1 MTVAPAVTTTD
12 PLLSIRGIT
21 VRFGGLVAN
30 DDVELDVPRGEVS
43 AIIGPNGA
51 GKTTLFN
58 VITGAQRPTSGRLT
72 FDGEDITDLPPRRRA
87 GLGIARTFQNLALV
101 PSLTVLENVSIGL
114 GRFRRTGVFG
124 ALVRAPRTRAEDAM
138 VDEVAWGALDLT
150 GLTGD
155 AHVRADQLSYGGR
168 RRVEFARALAMR
180 PRFLLLDEPSAGMAE
195 DETAEFVDALRQA
208 FDSLDLTV
216 LVVEHDMTF
225 VRAIATHIAVL
236 DFGHVL
242 TAGPTGTVLADQR
255 VAEAY
260 LGSQA

>member
-124 ALVRAPRTRAEDAM
+124 ALLRAPRTRAEDVM
-138 VDEVAWGALDLT
+138 IDEVAWGALALT
-150 GLTGD
+150 GLTGEAD
-155 AHVRADQLSYGGR
+155 LRVDQLSYGGR

-180 PRFLLLDEPSAGMAE
+180 PQFLLLDEPSAGMAE
-195 DETAEFVDALRQA
+195 AETAEFVDALRRA
-208 FDSLDLTV
+208 VDSLDLTV

-225 VRAIATHIAVL
+225 VRAIATHTAVL

-242 TAGPTGTVLADQR
+242 TAGPTGDVLADQR

>member
-1 MTVAPAVTTTD
+1 VTVAD
-12 PLLSIRGIT
+12 PLLSVRGIT

-30 DDVELDVPRGEVS
+30 DDVVLDVPRGEVS

-58 VITGAQRPTSGRLT
+58 VITGAQRPTSGRVVY
-72 FDGEDITDLPPRRRA
+72 DGHDITDLSPRRRA
-87 GLGIARTFQNLALV
+87 EHGIARTFQNLALV

-114 GRFRRTGVFG
+114 GRFRRTGVLG
-124 ALVRAPRTRAEDAM
+124 ALVRSPRTRAEDAL
-138 VDEVAWGALDLT
+138 VDQVALGALELT
-150 GLTGD
+150 GLRDD
-155 AHVRADQLSYGGR
+155 AHVRAGELSYGGR

-180 PRFLLLDEPSAGMAE
+180 PQFLLLDEPSAGMAE
-195 DETAEFVDALRQA
+195 DETAEFVDALRRA
-208 FDSLDLTV
+208 VATLDLTV

-225 VRAIATHIAVL
+225 VRAIATHTAVL
-236 DFGHVL
+236 DFGHVV
-242 TAGPTGTVLADQR
+242 TSGPTAEVLADAR

>member
-1 MTVAPAVTTTD
+1 MTDASAVAIAD
-12 PLLSIRGIT
+12 PLLSVRSVT

-30 DDVELDVPRGEVS
+30 DDVVLDVPRGEVS
-43 AIIGPNGA
+43 AVIGPNGA

-58 VITGAQRPTSGRLT
+58 VITGAQRPTSGHLHY
-72 FDGEDITDLPPRRRA
+72 DGQDITELSPRRRA

-114 GRFRRTGVFG
+114 GRFRRTGVLG
-124 ALVRAPRTRAEDAM
+124 ALVRAPRTRAEDTM
-138 VDEVAWGALDLT
+138 IDEVAWGALALT
-150 GLTGD
+150 GLTAD
-155 AHVRADQLSYGGR
+155 AHLRADQLSYGGR

-195 DETAEFVDALRQA
+195 DETAEFVDALRVA
-208 FDSLDLTV
+208 VDSLALTV

-225 VRAIATHIAVL
+225 VRAIATHTAVL

-242 TAGPTGTVLADQR
+242 TAGPTGSVLADQR

>member
-1 MTVAPAVTTTD
+1 LTVAPPVTSTD
-12 PLLSIRGIT
+12 PLLSVRGIT

-30 DDVELDVPRGEVS
+30 DDVVLEVPRGEVS

-58 VITGAQRPTSGRLT
+58 VITGAQKPTSGRLV
-72 FDGEDITDLPPRRRA
+72 FDGDDITDLSPRRRA

-124 ALVRAPRTRAEDAM
+124 ALVRSPRTRAEDAL
-138 VDEVAWGALDLT
+138 VDEVAWGALTLT
-150 GLTGD
+150 GLTEE
-155 AHVRADQLSYGGR
+155 AHLRADQLSYGGR

-195 DETAEFVDALRQA
+195 DETAEFVDALRRA
-208 FDSLDLTV
+208 AETLDLTV

-225 VRAIATHIAVL
+225 VRAITTHVVVL

-242 TAGPTGTVLADQR
+242 AAGPTGEVLADQR